1 MHEKVLHVLNICEN
15 SLPEM
20 SNRFDR
26 GKIRFKTVTPDKK
39 EKFLERS
46 ELSTLVYFCLT
57 NIMKNIG
64 PVNLR
69 VNKIH
74 KERLLKMLL
83 L

>member
-20 SNRFDR
+20 SNRFHR

-46 ELSTLVYFCLT
+46 V
-57 NIMKNIG
+57 
-64 PVNLR
+64 
-69 VNKIH
+69 
-74 KERLLKMLL
+74 
-83 L
+83 